1 MAANLVE
8 NGIEAQGAKSLL
20 ENLGKS
26 YVTTLSVEGNPKVGL
41 LARKS
46 ISKILQSNKSKPVQ
60 EKPTEQPEQVQ
71 LESTIE
77 IPTTETGVDTEP
89 ATPITSPRLELIENK
104 YRLIQLLHQGEPSQL
119 YSCEDIDTL
128 ERFACKITP
137 IEPDEEQRYISEV
150 RFFHKITK

>member
-1 MAANLVE
+1 MATNLVD

-46 ISKILQSNKSKPVQ
+46 ISKILESNKSKPAQ
-60 EKPTEQPEQVQ
+60 EKPTEQPNEQAQ

-77 IPTTETGVDTEP
+77 TPTTETEVDTEP

-104 YRLIQLLHQGEPSQL
+104 YRLIQLLHQGELSQL
-119 YSCEDIDTL
+119 YSCESIDTL

-137 IEPDEEQRYISEV
+137 IEPGEEQRYISEV
-150 RFFHKITK
+150 CFFA